1 MLGPGEEVDHDSNVF
16 TEAVTGNSED
26 SVTWTSSNER
36 DRSDAWRVRRADPNQ
51 MRSSSEMGGPH
62 DSPQFVK
69 NGGRSGAPD
78 AHRFDSA
85 NLQPEVT
92 LFCSLFPFWL
102 YAGTS
107 ARSCSSAASALGH
120 H

>member
-1 MLGPGEEVDHDSNVF
+1 MGPVAPYASYGPGEEVDHDSNVF

-62 DSPQFVK
+62 DSPFGYRDVS
-69 NGGRSGAPD
+69 RYAD
-78 AHRFDSA
+78 FTAHLLLHSIF
-85 NLQPEVT
+85 E
-92 LFCSLFPFWL
+92 
-102 YAGTS
+102 
-107 ARSCSSAASALGH
+107 
-120 H
+120 